1 MVADWKRGR
10 DVIFFFAAESHEF
23 QIEFNSCR
31 LFTVLN
37 LFFSER
43 DGLDNIEPY
52 TISGI
57 Y

>member
-1 MVADWKRGR
+1 
-10 DVIFFFAAESHEF
+10 VIFFFVAESHEF

-43 DGLDNIEPY
+43 DWLDNIEPY